1 MIRLKNL
8 GEPDLFMF
16 QVPGSLATNANAD
29 SFVVPFSGFLKGVFA
44 AFATAGVPGTSNA
57 SLDIKQNGTSIFT
70 ATPNGIVF
78 PFASPSRFQ
87 GSNSALTSD
96 PLPVTAGDVFSL
108 ACVQYGSGTQP
119 TNLGVAVVFT
129 RRISPVAAT
138 LFGDLQLD
146 LD

>member
-16 QVPGSLATNANAD
+16 QVPGLLATGTNKD
-29 SFVVPFSGFLKGVFA
+29 CIVIPFSGFLKGIFA
-44 AFATAGVPGTSNA
+44 AFGNAGVPTTSNA
-57 SLDIKQNGTSIFT
+57 SLDIKQNGTSIFS

-108 ACVQYGSGTQP
+108 DAVQYGGGTQP
-119 TNLGVAVVFT
+119 TNLAVALVFT

-146 LD
+146 AD